1 MIGAICLAVALL
13 LGACQ
18 PAEIPTEPVLSDA
31 WVRSLPP
38 GMKMTAAFGTLE
50 NVTAEKIDIES
61 FTSPTFSSVSLHLSE
76 TVDGVSRMREIESY
90 SLSAGESLEMAPGG
104 YHLMLMGPLANI
116 GVGQM
121 VELEISTADGRVF
134 HYNVPVEK
142 R

>member
-1 MIGAICLAVALL
+1 MIGAICLAAALL

-104 YHLMLMGPLANI
+104 YHLMLMGPMQSMAPGAVVTL
-116 GVGQM
+116 
-121 VELEISTADGRVF
+121 ELNTSNGRSF
-134 HYNVPVEK
+134 SFEVPVEK